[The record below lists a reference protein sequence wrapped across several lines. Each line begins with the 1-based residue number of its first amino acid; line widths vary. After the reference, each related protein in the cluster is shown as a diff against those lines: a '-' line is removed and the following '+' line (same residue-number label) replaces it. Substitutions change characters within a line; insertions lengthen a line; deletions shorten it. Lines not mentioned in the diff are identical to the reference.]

1 MYNMLKIEF
10 QNPPRLRPPR
20 GGPNREHAIC
30 DDIAS
35 YFFLEKQGSLLS
47 HPCPL
52 SSGRPPRALYR
63 LQNAARIMPPHISHP
78 PIQNC
83 INRRDATQHFTSLV
97 QVLKLTTSCPWYLL
111 SSNALLKS
119 KGKRMATNLSR
130 HGLKIPRMYILDLT
144 FTNMYRITGE
154 RKACG

>member
-10 QNPPRLRPPR
+10 QNPPRLRPPAEDR
-20 GGPNREHAIC
+20 IGNAPYAMILHHT
-30 DDIAS
+30 
-35 YFFLEKQGSLLS
+35 FFLEKQGSLLS

-63 LQNAARIMPPHISHP
+63 LQNAGRIMPPHISHP

-119 KGKRMATNLSR
+119 KGKRMATSLSR